1 MNTRK
6 TLIWNGSGGMCTMAL
21 RLVLLLGFL
30 LVPLTNATGSAESD
44 SAAGAMLP
52 GDDGWSALGT
62 GANGGVHAIAV
73 SDKDVYVGGM
83 FADAGTC
90 TSGCNNIAKWNTE
103 THSWSAL
110 GQGLNGEVLAIAV
123 HNNLVYVGGAFSL
136 ASGVPTNRIAVWNGS
151 SWSGLGAGMNEAVLA
166 IAISNG
172 NVYAGGYFT
181 QAGGCAIGCNFI
193 AKWDGSSW
201 SALGAGMNNYVYA
214 LADGGS
220 VIYAGGSFDNAD
232 SVPDT
237 TGIAVWNN
245 TGWHALGTG
254 MSGVAG
260 SSVNAIAVSGSD
272 VYAGGTFD
280 LAGGVPAT
288 NIAKWNSGN
297 GWSKLSPEMCDN
309 GAIKAITASSSAVY
323 AGGSFK
329 DSDCGAPN
337 HVAVWNSGTG
347 WLGLGQGTDADVYA
361 LAISGLDVFVGG
373 SFTLAGGM
381 NAHAIAKYHLSSF
394 QLHLPLVLRSQ

>member
-1 MNTRK
+1 MNTAR
-6 TLIWNGSGGMCTMAL
+6 TLICKRAGRMCTLAL
-21 RLVLLLGFL
+21 RLVLLLGL
-30 LVPLTNATGSAESD
+30 TLVPLTNATGNAWD
-44 SAAGAMLP
+44 DPAARAMLP

-73 SDKDVYVGGM
+73 NGKDVYVGGM

-90 TSGCNNIAKWNTE
+90 TSGCNNIAKWDTG

-110 GQGLNGEVLAIAV
+110 GQGLDGEVLAIAV
-123 HNNLVYVGGAFSL
+123 HNNLVYVGGTFAL
-136 ASGVPTNRIAVWNGS
+136 AGGVPTNRIAVWNGS
-151 SWSGLGAGMNEAVLA
+151 SWSGLGAGMNDAVLA

-172 NVYAGGYFT
+172 EVYAGGYFT
-181 QAGGCAIGCNFI
+181 QAGGCTIGCNFI
-193 AKWDGSSW
+193 AKWNGSSW
-201 SALGAGMNNYVYA
+201 WALGAGMNNYVYA

-245 TGWHALGTG
+245 AVWQALGTG

-280 LAGGVPAT
+280 HAGGIPAT
-288 NIAKWNSGN
+288 NIAKWNSAS
-297 GWSKLSPEMCDN
+297 GWSVLGPEMCDN
-309 GAIKAITASSSAVY
+309 GAVKAIAVRGSAVY

-337 HVAVWNSGTG
+337 HVAVWTSGSG
-347 WLGLGQGTDADVYA
+347 WLGLGQGTDANVF
-361 LAISGLDVFVGG
+361 AIASGGFDIYVGG

-381 NAHAIAKYHLSSF
+381 NAHAIAKYHLSSVK
-394 QLHLPLVLRSQ
+394 LYLPVVLR